1 MLAEKLKIFVTTKE
15 NLDYVRLCGVI
26 DEDNNLLGVLPRLT
40 RPVVVVAMREV
51 TRINSCG
58 VRDWVNW
65 MSAVEST
72 AKKVVLYEC
81 SPSVVS
87 QINLVANFAG
97 KALVESFLAPYFCS
111 TCDTERFRLIQTR
124 RLSAERPRAP
134 RALCDECDS
143 LMTLDEVEESYFS
156 FVPRTRPAANDA
168 IVENALAE
176 LTPTIDEKLL
186 LIDYTADG
194 RTQREQRP
202 SVTPT
207 VKSAP
212 TSPVPSAPPP
222 ATPLPPQAR
231 SAKSASPP
239 AFSAELSAP
248 AASGMPSW
256 FWPVIA
262 GAVLASAAFAFV
274 WAWLG

>member
-1 MLAEKLKIFVTTKE
+1 MLAEKLKIFVTPKE

-51 TRINSCG
+51 ARINSCG

-65 MSAVEST
+65 MSAVES
-72 AKKVVLYEC
+72 AGKKVVLYEC

-97 KALVESFLAPYFCS
+97 KALVESFLAPYFCAS
-111 TCDTERFRLIQTR
+111 CDAERFRLIQTR
-124 RLSAERPRAP
+124 RLAGERPRAP

-143 LMTLDEVEESYFS
+143 LMALDEVEESYFS
-156 FVPRTRPAANDA
+156 FVPRTRPTATDS

-194 RTQREQRP
+194 RTSRP
-202 SVTPT
+202 TGSLPKAAATGSTP
-207 VKSAP
+207 AP
-212 TSPVPSAPPP
+212 APIP
-222 ATPLPPQAR
+222 AMVA
-231 SAKSASPP
+231 
-239 AFSAELSAP
+239 AP
-248 AASGMPSW
+248 AATAGPEPMEVPPTSASSVPAW

>member
-1 MLAEKLKIFVTTKE
+1 MLTEKLKIFVTPKE

-26 DEDNNLLGVLPRLT
+26 DEDNNLLSVLPRLT

-51 TRINSCG
+51 ARINSCG

-65 MSAVEST
+65 MSAVEGVG
-72 AKKVVLYEC
+72 KKVVLYEC

-111 TCDTERFRLIQTR
+111 SCDAERFRLIQTR
-124 RLSAERPRAP
+124 RLTGERPRAP

-143 LMTLDEVEESYFS
+143 LMTLDEVEDSYFS
-156 FVPRTRPAANDA
+156 FVPRTRPTSTDS
-168 IVENALAE
+168 IVEHALAE

-194 RTQREQRP
+194 RAARP
-202 SVTPT
+202 SSGGVRPPSGVVQPTP
-207 VKSAP
+207 K
-212 TSPVPSAPPP
+212 
-222 ATPLPPQAR
+222 TPLPPTGVAPMQMSTPVQAAVLGPSVSR
-231 SAKSASPP
+231 AR
-239 AFSAELSAP
+239 
-248 AASGMPSW
+248 GMPPW

-262 GAVLASAAFAFV
+262 GAVLASAAFAFA